1 MAAYVIARVRVTN
14 ADQYGKYKL
23 LTPAAVEAHGGTFI
37 VRGGEH
43 EVLEGDADDRRIVV
57 IEFPTG
63 DAARAFYDSPEYAE
77 ARAVRTG
84 AAEME
89 MVVVEGA

>member
-14 ADQYGKYKL
+14 ADQYSKYKL
-23 LTPAAVEAHGGTFI
+23 LTPAAVAAHGGTFI

-43 EVLEGDADDRRIVV
+43 QVLEGAADDRRIVV
-57 IEFPTG
+57 LEFPTS
-63 DAARAFYDSPEYAE
+63 DAARAFYDSPEYVE
-77 ARAVRTG
+77 ARAVRAG

-89 MVVVEGA
+89 MVLVEGA